1 MYRNV
6 SSPIFDAPE
15 FPTLRRVKP
24 LPKRRRTSSTQL
36 SVLSPGPT
44 NSSEFGV
51 ESFPRMFVAE
61 SNGVP
66 HSLHMPGLPPIPL
79 TLPGPDATAEELLAH
94 TDALR
99 SYHLPIFDSA
109 AAANLIAVADG
120 SEPGSVPPG
129 PGSDLF
135 SELDLSNLASSYA
148 VNLAGLGINNLSL
161 RDKDEDSNHDDGDYI
176 DPMPHPTNT
185 KKRKVPANM
194 SRLAGAHDSSSG
206 QSNDDETEDHD
217 GTLMI
222 GIPTGTFDSDVKE
235 DDTGQGD
242 GAGAG
247 AGAAE
252 GEGKTPISA
261 MRRLLARKRN
271 RLSAVTLAGLQHK
284 EMLKAR
290 KRQLATVLGALS
302 IGDMLAL
309 DQALSNQTNY
319 PFLGSSPLTSSASG
333 IDVSSASTP
342 PKVRL
347 SKRSGPRLARRLVG
361 RLKEN
366 ERSRVQVPESK
377 FSFVCHSTTSERLL
391 ATKKEVAILRRRFEE
406 ELARQTSNAASST
419 ATHRPAATSVN
430 SKSSRSKRG
439 DRGRTDKKPRGQR
452 NEYSNSSESNQISG
466 AGGGGLMTSSAAT
479 TTTSPQQQ
487 QQLVAE
493 DNAGNTNNAN
503 VKPTSRSGKKKKRS
517 ALANA
522 SNPHHLRNYV
532 PSRLPQSAGGTPPN
546 VAGTNHANAND
557 LGPFPLRFLS
567 AEIPPRRGPRSKRSQ
582 AQEQPQHQQQQ
593 QQQQQPPSSLLTTS
607 LTNPAEEWLCVFC
620 EYELFFGDEMEYR
633 KALNRRKAV
642 LKRRRRARER
652 AAAAAS
658 GQTKVSST
666 SKKSSSQQ
674 PAPVAARRD
683 SEEDGDEEEEV
694 DPEDAEYE
702 PNGTGSQSSGN
713 GVHPGMLPK
722 QTKWRGDNREKGGAG
737 EAKSSYG

>member
-51 ESFPRMFVAE
+51 E
-61 SNGVP
+61 
-66 HSLHMPGLPPIPL
+66 
-79 TLPGPDATAEELLAH
+79 TEELLAH

-109 AAANLIAVADG
+109 AAANLIA
-120 SEPGSVPPG
+120 
-129 PGSDLF
+129 
-135 SELDLSNLASSYA
+135 LDLSNLASSYA

-176 DPMPHPTNT
+176 DPIQHPTNT

-235 DDTGQGD
+235 DDT
-242 GAGAG
+242 
-247 AGAAE
+247 
-252 GEGKTPISA
+252 GKTPISA

-452 NEYSNSSESNQISG
+452 NEYSNSSEK
-466 AGGGGLMTSSAAT
+466 
-479 TTTSPQQQ
+479 
-487 QQLVAE
+487 

-593 QQQQQPPSSLLTTS
+593 QQHQQPPSSLLTTS

-658 GQTKVSST
+658 GQTKVST

-683 SEEDGDEEEEV
+683 SEEDGDEEEE
-694 DPEDAEYE
+694 DDAEYE

>member
-61 SNGVP
+61 SN
-66 HSLHMPGLPPIPL
+66 
-79 TLPGPDATAEELLAH
+79 AEELLAH

-109 AAANLIAVADG
+109 AAANLIA
-120 SEPGSVPPG
+120 
-129 PGSDLF
+129 
-135 SELDLSNLASSYA
+135 LDLSNLASSYA

-235 DDTGQGD
+235 DDT
-242 GAGAG
+242 
-247 AGAAE
+247 
-252 GEGKTPISA
+252 GKTPISA

-377 FSFVCHSTTSERLL
+377 FSFVCHSTTSDRLL

-452 NEYSNSSESNQISG
+452 NEYSNSSEK
-466 AGGGGLMTSSAAT
+466 
-479 TTTSPQQQ
+479 
-487 QQLVAE
+487 

-593 QQQQQPPSSLLTTS
+593 QSQHQQPPSSLLTTS

-674 PAPVAARRD
+674 QSAPVAARRD
-683 SEEDGDEEEEV
+683 SEEDGDEEEE
-694 DPEDAEYE
+694 DDAEYE